1 MAVGKLDLFVHAL
14 PQSSHDLAYQG
25 RSRPNVV
32 VARALLS
39 QKNLGSYALVVLL
52 KHASS
57 LFHLIMYDIHIPGMD
72 SLRNA
77 PRSIVFLTL
86 CSRVCLAYD
95 YDNVY

>member
-14 PQSSHDLAYQG
+14 AQSSHDLAYQG

-39 QKNLGSYALVVLL
+39 QKKPGLLRFGSTFETCQLVIP
-52 KHASS
+52 
-57 LFHLIMYDIHIPGMD
+57 LIMYDIDIPGMD
-72 SLRNA
+72 SPRNA
-77 PRSIVFLTL
+77 PRSTVFLTL